1 MKATAT
7 ALAVARVVES
17 GEEALP
23 LAAEPALEDDTVAMA
38 AMPYGLGKVLWIGAD
53 GTWRW
58 RFGIGDAIH
67 HRFWGQVVQWGVKG
81 KLMAGNRLVQ
91 FGADPPRVTEGEPA
105 RVRARFTE
113 AAEGLKEGTI
123 VAARVRRVPEGA
135 DDQEKNGSESEA
147 QAVVR
152 LLPSVDQPR
161 GFEAELPRLPPG
173 RYAVTLEVP
182 ELAEAFEA
190 EGEPPEATLEVEA
203 RETSE
208 LVELAASGDELSR
221 LAGATGGALLR
232 DVEIDALPGLLQKRK
247 VVRTRVESSRLW
259 DRPEALLFF
268 VGLLTV
274 EWLVRKRAGLP

>member
-1 MKATAT
+1 M
-7 ALAVARVVES
+7 
-17 GEEALP
+17 
-23 LAAEPALEDDTVAMA
+23 
-38 AMPYGLGKVLWIGAD
+38 
-53 GTWRW
+53 
-58 RFGIGDAIH
+58 
-67 HRFWGQVVQWGVKG
+67 
-81 KLMAGNRLVQ
+81 
-91 FGADPPRVTEGEPA
+91 
-105 RVRARFTE
+105 
-113 AAEGLKEGTI
+113 
-123 VAARVRRVPEGA
+123 AARVLRVPGPDEQKGA
-135 DDQEKNGSESEA
+135 NPPDEREA
-147 QAVVR
+147 LAVVR
-152 LLPSVDQPR
+152 LLPSADQPR

-190 EGEPPEATLEVEA
+190 EGEAPEATLEVEA

-247 VVRTRVESSRLW
+247 VVRTRVESSHLW